1 MQVRR
6 SQPGGRGAAH
16 QPRQPVARAGPG
28 GHHPVRLDAILCPRP
43 VLSYSAPGGTAWCEE
58 EKDTRLLSPSAC
70 PEQTH
75 ASRLAAHDV
84 WCCCKKRTCA
94 RSRVSTAVNVRV
106 GRRKGREPRASATS
120 KRLTAALEPRRRRY
134 MDVIEAHSQDFIDG
148 VMASDDR
155 VVTLTP
161 DLEAY
166 CIQMFAKVSREQEPH
181 PSDPRTPSSLDT
193 ASTMRCDSGLQV
205 PNPNL

>member
-1 MQVRR
+1 M
-6 SQPGGRGAAH
+6 
-16 QPRQPVARAGPG
+16 
-28 GHHPVRLDAILCPRP
+28 
-43 VLSYSAPGGTAWCEE
+43 
-58 EKDTRLLSPSAC
+58 
-70 PEQTH
+70 
-75 ASRLAAHDV
+75 
-84 WCCCKKRTCA
+84 
-94 RSRVSTAVNVRV
+94 
-106 GRRKGREPRASATS
+106 
-120 KRLTAALEPRRRRY
+120 
-134 MDVIEAHSQDFIDG
+134 IEAHSQDFIDG